1 MNRVC
6 LIDGCYSAEESVGEW
21 EPITLDGTVSFIE
34 AVTSSVWWT
43 DAFPRSV
50 PVEVIEGG
58 DEPSDA
64 RGLGFIRSFA
74 YPVGGFT
81 PERRVISMHPS
92 MLDSRILIHEL
103 AHCASASTHGDFDRI
118 HEGHMARGRYPLT
131 PEIGHG
137 IGDFAACFLR
147 TQEHHFLLISL
158 MSERCVTRS
167 KPSRRVDRNGF
178 SRVINRSAETLAR
191 WQSSM
196 NRSSVL
202 STR

>member
-1 MNRVC
+1 MPAAVKCGVDAVSTGPTTVILGNWVRIDLGTFLDRKRVEKTVISLSAHHDNHTRFRAHQDVARCRMNRVC

-103 AHCASASTHGDFDRI
+103 AHCASASTHGDFDRN
-118 HEGHMARGRYPLT
+118 T
-131 PEIGHG
+131 
-137 IGDFAACFLR
+137 
-147 TQEHHFLLISL
+147 
-158 MSERCVTRS
+158 
-167 KPSRRVDRNGF
+167 
-178 SRVINRSAETLAR
+178 
-191 WQSSM
+191 
-196 NRSSVL
+196 
-202 STR
+202 

>member
-137 IGDFAACFLR
+137 IGDFRGLLSQNARTSLSANFTHVGTLRDAEQAITKSGQERVFAC
-147 TQEHHFLLISL
+147 
-158 MSERCVTRS
+158 
-167 KPSRRVDRNGF
+167 D
-178 SRVINRSAETLAR
+178 
-191 WQSSM
+191 
-196 NRSSVL
+196 
-202 STR
+202 